1 MAKRKIIPKDPRLH
15 KNYFV
20 VDANFLAFVAIP
32 RKSKRHKFI
41 ATPENEKE
49 RAARCIKWWQ
59 EIKRQL
65 KEGKA
70 KVYIPDICI
79 AEAFKVLAK
88 WYYKKKWFPDAE
100 SHNRARKRL
109 RSFVAISHEE
119 MAKATRTVGVHDVP
133 TNRDIVIAVDRF
145 FEIVFKQRYNVQIP
159 DLILLATAK
168 YLIDYYD
175 IPREHLYILT
185 CDKGLMEVT
194 RAIKDIPTAIDPT
207 DPRYE
212 ASKTFK

>member
-1 MAKRKIIPKDPRLH
+1 MAKRKIIPKDPRLR
-15 KNYFV
+15 KNYFI

-49 RAARCIKWWQ
+49 RAVRCIKWWQ

-145 FEIVFKQRYNVQIP
+145 LRSCSNRDIMYKFQILSCLPQRNTSLTTTTFLESIC
-159 DLILLATAK
+159 ISSHAT
-168 YLIDYYD
+168 
-175 IPREHLYILT
+175 R
-185 CDKGLMEVT
+185 G
-194 RAIKDIPTAIDPT
+194 
-207 DPRYE
+207 
-212 ASKTFK
+212 

>member
-1 MAKRKIIPKDPRLH
+1 MPRRRIIPKDPGDHR
-15 KNYFV
+15 NYFL
-20 VDANFLAFVAIP
+20 VDANFLAYAAIP

-41 ATPENEKE
+41 ATPKNEEE
-49 RAARCIKWWQ
+49 RAVRCIKWWQ
-59 EIKRQL
+59 AIKRQL

-109 RSFVAISHEE
+109 RSFIATSHEE
-119 MAKATRTVGVHDVP
+119 MAKATRVVTVHDVP
-133 TNRDIVIAVDRF
+133 TNRDIIIAVDRF
-145 FEIVFKQRYNVQIP
+145 FEIMFKRNYNVQVP

-168 YLIDYYD
+168 YLLDFYD
-175 IPREHLYILT
+175 IPRNQLYIIA
-185 CDKGLMEVT
+185 CDKRLVKIT
-194 RAIKDIPTAIDPT
+194 RALNDLPTAINPT